1 MASAGRRFDTSYLHY
16 AYAAL
21 YGAERIFF
29 FHSLAKQSAPAT
41 YLKKELGNRLLG
53 LFIPMISFG
62 LLKIACD
69 WGWENTIPD
78 SMVSF
83 ATCWFYSAKGIW
95 FLGDVAVNT
104 VIILTACCFCNG
116 RFKHDLKFLIAGV
129 IFSMIPYVTYRSPH
143 MYFFFALGF
152 CLARYMETG
161 FREYMRYWKV
171 AFVLF
176 IAVYVAFSNM
186 PWPPEDFSYDWRHQS
201 LLQLILND
209 GLKLVLGILG
219 SYLFL
224 ILLYRGMVFLRRT
237 QIWDLAI
244 IEGRHTMNIYLIQIV
259 VIEKILGPA
268 YREAV
273 AYHAC
278 NWITQYG
285 FLFKTVSTISLAA
298 VILGVIIITNRLC
311 IANHFVAKILFYK

>member
-1 MASAGRRFDTSYLHY
+1 
-16 AYAAL
+16 
-21 YGAERIFF
+21 
-29 FHSLAKQSAPAT
+29 
-41 YLKKELGNRLLG
+41 
-53 LFIPMISFG
+53 
-62 LLKIACD
+62 
-69 WGWENTIPD
+69 
-78 SMVSF
+78 
-83 ATCWFYSAKGIW
+83 
-95 FLGDVAVNT
+95 
-104 VIILTACCFCNG
+104 
-116 RFKHDLKFLIAGV
+116 
-129 IFSMIPYVTYRSPH
+129 
-143 MYFFFALGF
+143 
-152 CLARYMETG
+152 
-161 FREYMRYWKV
+161 
-171 AFVLF
+171 
-176 IAVYVAFSNM
+176 M
-186 PWPPEDFSYDWRHQS
+186 PWSPEDFSYDWRHQS

-224 ILLYRGMVFLRRT
+224 ILLYRGIVFLRRT

-244 IEGRHTMNIYLIQIV
+244 TEGRHMMNIYLIQIV

-273 AYHAC
+273 VYHAC